1 MSWTWWMTV
10 LVILAVLVLI
20 GCIPVGVDAAY
31 GEGGVLLSAKIGFF
45 RLQILPAKPKKPKK
59 PKKAKKSKQ
68 QKPAAS
74 SAPSAAPDAPAEP
87 AAKKKLAL
95 PGGLNGILRLVNL
108 ALSTLGDLRRKLR
121 VEELTLHVTFAGDD
135 PADAA
140 LHYGP
145 AWAAVGALMPALD
158 RLFVIKKRDI
168 CPILDYN
175 REQMSVDAHLIL
187 TITIG
192 RALALGL
199 KAGLGFLKLLNDLK
213 KAVRTHESS
222 SL

>member
-1 MSWTWWMTV
+1 MNWTWWMTV

-31 GEGGVLLSAKIGFF
+31 GEGGVLFSAKIGFF
-45 RLQILPAKPKKPKK
+45 RLQILPAKPQKPKK
-59 PKKAKKSKQ
+59 PKKPKQ

-95 PGGLNGILRLVNL
+95 PGGLNDILRLVNL

-140 LHYGP
+140 LHYGQ

-199 KAGLGFLKLLNDLK
+199 KAGLGFLKLLNDSK
-213 KAVRTHESS
+213 KAVRTHEPS

>member
-1 MSWTWWMTV
+1 MTV

-31 GEGGVLLSAKIGFF
+31 NESGVLLSAKIGFF

-59 PKKAKKSKQ
+59 TKQ
-68 QKPAAS
+68 EKPAVS
-74 SAPSAAPDAPAEP
+74 PAPSAAPDAPTAETAP
-87 AAKKKLAL
+87 KKKLAL
-95 PGGLNGILRLVNL
+95 PGGLNGILRLANL

-140 LHYGP
+140 LHYGQ

-168 CPILDYN
+168 CPILDYT

-199 KAGLGFLKLLNDLK
+199 KAGLGFLKLLNDSK
-213 KAVRTHESS
+213 KGGANT
-222 SL
+222 

>member
-45 RLQILPAKPKKPKK
+45 RLQILPAKPQKPKK
-59 PKKAKKSKQ
+59 PKKPKQ

-140 LHYGP
+140 LHYGQ

-199 KAGLGFLKLLNDLK
+199 KAGLGFLKLLNDSK
-213 KAVRTHESS
+213 KAVRTHEPS

>member
-45 RLQILPAKPKKPKK
+45 RLQILPAKPQKPKK
-59 PKKAKKSKQ
+59 PKKSKQ

-74 SAPSAAPDAPAEP
+74 PAPSAAPDAPTEP
-87 AAKKKLAL
+87 TAKKKLAL

-140 LHYGP
+140 LHYGQ

-199 KAGLGFLKLLNDLK
+199 KAGLGFLKLPNDSK
-213 KAVRTHESS
+213 KGGANT
-222 SL
+222 

>member
-20 GCIPVGVDAAY
+20 GCIPVGVDADY

-45 RLQILPAKPKKPKK
+45 RLQILPAKPQKPKK
-59 PKKAKKSKQ
+59 PKKPKQ

-140 LHYGP
+140 LHYGQ

-175 REQMSVDAHLIL
+175 REQMSIDAHLIL

-199 KAGLGFLKLLNDLK
+199 KAGLGFLKLLNDSK
-213 KAVRTHESS
+213 KGGANT
-222 SL
+222 

>member
-31 GEGGVLLSAKIGFF
+31 NESGVLLSAKIGLFK
-45 RLQILPAKPKKPKK
+45 LQILPAKPQNPKKPKK
-59 PKKAKKSKQ
+59 PKKSKQ
-68 QKPAAS
+68 QKQPTPT
-74 SAPSAAPDAPAEP
+74 APSVALDAPAAEP
-87 AAKKKLAL
+87 APKKKLAL
-95 PGGLNGILRLVNL
+95 PGGLNGILRLANL
-108 ALSTLGDLRRKLR
+108 ALETLGDLRRKLR
-121 VEELTLHVTFAGDD
+121 VEQLTLHVTFAGDD

-140 LHYGP
+140 LHYGQ

-168 CPILDYN
+168 RPILDYN
-175 REQMSVDAHLIL
+175 KEQMSVDARLIL

-199 KAGLGFLKLLNDLK
+199 KAGIGFLKLLNDSK
-213 KAVRTHESS
+213 KGGANT
-222 SL
+222 

>member
-1 MSWTWWMTV
+1 M
-10 LVILAVLVLI
+10 ILA
-20 GCIPVGVDAAY
+20 
-31 GEGGVLLSAKIGFF
+31 GVLLVLFLLGQVRVGLRGEYTVSGLKVWA
-45 RLQILPAKPKKPKK
+45 RLGVLKLRLLPWRKKKPAREKKPLPKPIQKETEKPKT
-59 PKKAKKSKQ
+59 
-68 QKPAAS
+68 
-74 SAPSAAPDAPAEP
+74 
-87 AAKKKLAL
+87 L
-95 PGGLNGILRLVNL
+95 PGGALDYARELLPLALEAAGQFRRKLQVDELRLRLV
-108 ALSTLGDLRRKLR
+108 
-121 VEELTLHVTFAGDD
+121 AGSSD

-140 LHYGP
+140 LHYGQ

-199 KAGLGFLKLLNDLK
+199 KAGLGFLKLLNDSK
-213 KAVRTHESS
+213 KGGANT
-222 SL
+222 

>member
-45 RLQILPAKPKKPKK
+45 RLQIL
-59 PKKAKKSKQ
+59 
-68 QKPAAS
+68 
-74 SAPSAAPDAPAEP
+74 
-87 AAKKKLAL
+87 
-95 PGGLNGILRLVNL
+95 RLVNL

-135 PADAA
+135 PADTA
-140 LHYGP
+140 LHYGQ

-199 KAGLGFLKLLNDLK
+199 KAGLGFLKLLNDSK
-213 KAVRTHESS
+213 KAVRTHEPS

>member
-1 MSWTWWMTV
+1 M
-10 LVILAVLVLI
+10 
-20 GCIPVGVDAAY
+20 
-31 GEGGVLLSAKIGFF
+31 
-45 RLQILPAKPKKPKK
+45 
-59 PKKAKKSKQ
+59 
-68 QKPAAS
+68 
-74 SAPSAAPDAPAEP
+74 
-87 AAKKKLAL
+87 
-95 PGGLNGILRLVNL
+95 NL

-135 PADAA
+135 PAGRRPA
-140 LHYGP
+140 LWAGRG
-145 AWAAVGALMPALD
+145 AAVGALIPALD

-199 KAGLGFLKLLNDLK
+199 KAGLGFLKLLNDSK
-213 KAVRTHESS
+213 KGGANT
-222 SL
+222 

>member
-45 RLQILPAKPKKPKK
+45 RLQILPAKPQKPKK
-59 PKKAKKSKQ
+59 PKKPKQ

-74 SAPSAAPDAPAEP
+74 PAPSAAPDTP
-87 AAKKKLAL
+87 AAEAAPQKKLAL

-135 PADAA
+135 PANAA
-140 LHYGP
+140 LHYGQ

-199 KAGLGFLKLLNDLK
+199 KAGLGFLKLLNDSK
-213 KAVRTHESS
+213 KGGANT
-222 SL
+222 

>member
-45 RLQILPAKPKKPKK
+45 KLQILPAKPKKPEK
-59 PKKAKKSKQ
+59 PKKPKQ

-140 LHYGP
+140 LHYGQ

-187 TITIG
+187 TISIG

-199 KAGLGFLKLLNDLK
+199 KAGLGFLKLLNDSK
-213 KAVRTHESS
+213 KAVRTHEPS

>member
-31 GEGGVLLSAKIGFF
+31 GEGGVLLSVKIGFF

-74 SAPSAAPDAPAEP
+74 PAPSAAPDTP
-87 AAKKKLAL
+87 AAEAAPQKKLVL
-95 PGGLNGILRLVNL
+95 PGGLRGILRLVNL

-140 LHYGP
+140 LHYGQ

-168 CPILDYN
+168 QPILDYN
-175 REQMSVDAHLIL
+175 EKKMKLDAQLVL

-192 RALALGL
+192 RAICLALRAL
-199 KAGLGFLKLLNDLK
+199 VRFLKLWLNKK
-213 KAVRTHESS
+213 KAVSNT
-222 SL
+222 

>member
-31 GEGGVLLSAKIGFF
+31 GEGGVLLSAKLGFLK
-45 RLQILPAKPKKPKK
+45 LQLLPKKPKK
-59 PKKAKKSKQ
+59 EKPAKPPKPAKKPSPPPAHEPPAT
-68 QKPAAS
+68 PAAQ
-74 SAPSAAPDAPAEP
+74 PEQ
-87 AAKKKLAL
+87 KKFKI
-95 PGGLNGILRLVNL
+95 PGGFDGLLRLANL
-108 ALSTLGDLRRKLR
+108 ALETLGDLRRKLR
-121 VEELTLHVTFAGDD
+121 VEELRLHVTFAGDD

-140 LHYGP
+140 LHYGQ

-168 CPILDYN
+168 SPILDYN

-187 TITIG
+187 TITFG

-199 KAGLGFLKLLNDLK
+199 KAGLGFLKLLNDSK
-213 KAVRTHESS
+213 KGGANT
-222 SL
+222 

>member
-1 MSWTWWMTV
+1 MTWTWWMT
-10 LVILAVLVLI
+10 LAVILAVLLLI

-31 GEGGVLLSAKIGFF
+31 GEGGIRLAVKIWLF
-45 RLQILPAKPKKPKK
+45 RLQLLPQKPKKKKK
-59 PKKAKKSKQ
+59 PAKKAAPKQ
-68 QKPAAS
+68 KKPA
-74 SAPSAAPDAPAEP
+74 PEKPAGE
-87 AAKKKLAL
+87 KKPNPLL
-95 PGGLNGILRLVNL
+95 SGGVDGILELLDLGVQ
-108 ALSTLGDLRRKLR
+108 TLGDLRRKLR

-140 LHYGP
+140 LHYGQ

-168 CPILDYN
+168 CPILDYK

-199 KAGLGFLKLLNDLK
+199 KAGLGFLKLLNDSK
-213 KAVRTHESS
+213 KAVRTHEPS

>member
-74 SAPSAAPDAPAEP
+74 PAPSAAPDAPAE
-87 AAKKKLAL
+87 AAPQKKLAL

-140 LHYGP
+140 LHYGQ

-199 KAGLGFLKLLNDLK
+199 KAGLGFLKLLNDSK
-213 KAVRTHESS
+213 KGGANT
-222 SL
+222 

>member
-31 GEGGVLLSAKIGFF
+31 GEGGVL
-45 RLQILPAKPKKPKK
+45 
-59 PKKAKKSKQ
+59 
-68 QKPAAS
+68 
-74 SAPSAAPDAPAEP
+74 
-87 AAKKKLAL
+87 AL
-95 PGGLNGILRLVNL
+95 PGGLNGILRLVTL

-140 LHYGP
+140 LHYGQ

-199 KAGLGFLKLLNDLK
+199 KAGLGFLKLLNDSK
-213 KAVRTHESS
+213 KGGANT
-222 SL
+222 

>member
-31 GEGGVLLSAKIGFF
+31 GEGSVLLSAKIGFF
-45 RLQILPAKPKKPKK
+45 RLRILPAKPKKPKK

-74 SAPSAAPDAPAEP
+74 PAPSAAPDALAEP

-95 PGGLNGILRLVNL
+95 PGGLDGILRLANL

-140 LHYGP
+140 LHYGQ

-187 TITIG
+187 TITTG

-199 KAGLGFLKLLNDLK
+199 KAGLGFLKLLNDSK
-213 KAVRTHESS
+213 KGGANT
-222 SL
+222 

>member
-45 RLQILPAKPKKPKK
+45 RLRILPAKPKK

-74 SAPSAAPDAPAEP
+74 PTPSAAPDTP
-87 AAKKKLAL
+87 AAEAAPQKKLAL

-140 LHYGP
+140 LHYGQ
-145 AWAAVGALMPALD
+145 AWAAVGALIPALD

-199 KAGLGFLKLLNDLK
+199 KAGLGFLKLLNDSK
-213 KAVRTHESS
+213 KGGANT
-222 SL
+222 

>member
-1 MSWTWWMTV
+1 MS
-10 LVILAVLVLI
+10 
-20 GCIPVGVDAAY
+20 
-31 GEGGVLLSAKIGFF
+31 
-45 RLQILPAKPKKPKK
+45 PAT
-59 PKKAKKSKQ
+59 
-68 QKPAAS
+68 PAAQ
-74 SAPSAAPDAPAEP
+74 PEQ
-87 AAKKKLAL
+87 KKFKI
-95 PGGLNGILRLVNL
+95 PGGFDGLLRLANL

-140 LHYGP
+140 LHYGQ

-199 KAGLGFLKLLNDLK
+199 KAGLGFLKLLNDSK
-213 KAVRTHESS
+213 KGGANT
-222 SL
+222 

>member
-31 GEGGVLLSAKIGFF
+31 GEGGVLLSAKISFF
-45 RLQILPAKPKKPKK
+45 RLRILPAKPKKPKK

-74 SAPSAAPDAPAEP
+74 PAPSAAPDAPTAETAP
-87 AAKKKLAL
+87 QKKLAL
-95 PGGLNGILRLVNL
+95 PGGLRGILRLVNL

-140 LHYGP
+140 LHYGQ

-199 KAGLGFLKLLNDLK
+199 KAGLGQLMTSTEMPR
-213 KAVRTHESS
+213 ASA
-222 SL
+222 

>member
-74 SAPSAAPDAPAEP
+74 PAPSAAPAAPAAE
-87 AAKKKLAL
+87 AAPQKKLAL
-95 PGGLNGILRLVNL
+95 PGGLRGILRLVNL

-140 LHYGP
+140 LHY
-145 AWAAVGALMPALD
+145 GALMPALD

-199 KAGLGFLKLLNDLK
+199 KAGLGFLKLLNDSK
-213 KAVRTHESS
+213 KGGANT
-222 SL
+222 

>member
-74 SAPSAAPDAPAEP
+74 PAPSAAPDAPTAE
-87 AAKKKLAL
+87 AAPQKKLAL

-108 ALSTLGDLRRKLR
+108 ALS
-121 VEELTLHVTFAGDD
+121 
-135 PADAA
+135 
-140 LHYGP
+140 
-145 AWAAVGALMPALD
+145 GA
-158 RLFVIKKRDI
+158 
-168 CPILDYN
+168 
-175 REQMSVDAHLIL
+175 
-187 TITIG
+187 
-192 RALALGL
+192 
-199 KAGLGFLKLLNDLK
+199 
-213 KAVRTHESS
+213 SS
-222 SL
+222 ASKS

>member
-31 GEGGVLLSAKIGFF
+31 GEGGVLLSAKIGLF
-45 RLQILPAKPKKPKK
+45 RLQILPAKPKKTKK
-59 PKKAKKSKQ
+59 PKKPKQ

-140 LHYGP
+140 LHYGQ

-168 CPILDYN
+168 FPILDYN

-199 KAGLGFLKLLNDLK
+199 KAGLGFLKLLNDSK

>member
-1 MSWTWWMTV
+1 M
-10 LVILAVLVLI
+10 
-20 GCIPVGVDAAY
+20 
-31 GEGGVLLSAKIGFF
+31 
-45 RLQILPAKPKKPKK
+45 
-59 PKKAKKSKQ
+59 
-68 QKPAAS
+68 
-74 SAPSAAPDAPAEP
+74 AP
-87 AAKKKLAL
+87 
-95 PGGLNGILRLVNL
+95 RLVNL

-121 VEELTLHVTFAGDD
+121 VEELRLHVTFAGDD

-140 LHYGP
+140 LHYGQ
-145 AWAAVGALMPALD
+145 AWAAIGALMPALD

-199 KAGLGFLKLLNDLK
+199 KAGLGFLKLLNDSK
-213 KAVRTHESS
+213 KGGANT
-222 SL
+222 

>member
-68 QKPAAS
+68 RKPAAS
-74 SAPSAAPDAPAEP
+74 PAPSAAPDAPTAE
-87 AAKKKLAL
+87 AAPQKKLAL

-140 LHYGP
+140 LHYGQ

-199 KAGLGFLKLLNDLK
+199 KAGLGFLKLLNDSK
-213 KAVRTHESS
+213 KGGANT
-222 SL
+222 

>member
-20 GCIPVGVDAAY
+20 GCIPVGIDAAY

-45 RLQILPAKPKKPKK
+45 RLQILPAKPQKPKK
-59 PKKAKKSKQ
+59 PKKPKQ

-74 SAPSAAPDAPAEP
+74 PAPSAAPDTP
-87 AAKKKLAL
+87 AAEAAPQKKLAL

-135 PADAA
+135 PANAA
-140 LHYGP
+140 LHYGQ

-199 KAGLGFLKLLNDLK
+199 KAGLGFLKLLNDSK
-213 KAVRTHESS
+213 KGGANT
-222 SL
+222 

>member
-45 RLQILPAKPKKPKK
+45 RLQILPAKPQKPKK
-59 PKKAKKSKQ
+59 PKKPKQ

-140 LHYGP
+140 LHYGQ
-145 AWAAVGALMPALD
+145 AWAAVGALTPALD

-199 KAGLGFLKLLNDLK
+199 KAGLGFLKLLNDSK
-213 KAVRTHESS
+213 KAVRTHEPS

>member
-10 LVILAVLVLI
+10 LLILAVLVLI

-31 GEGGVLLSAKIGFF
+31 GEGGVLLSAKISFF
-45 RLQILPAKPKKPKK
+45 RLRILPAKPKKPKK

-74 SAPSAAPDAPAEP
+74 PAPSAAPDAPEE
-87 AAKKKLAL
+87 AAPQKKLAL
-95 PGGLNGILRLVNL
+95 PGGLRGILRLVNL

-140 LHYGP
+140 LHYGQ

-199 KAGLGFLKLLNDLK
+199 KAGLGFLKLLNDSK
-213 KAVRTHESS
+213 KGGANT
-222 SL
+222 

>member
-45 RLQILPAKPKKPKK
+45 RLQILPAKPKKPEK
-59 PKKAKKSKQ
+59 PKKPKQ

-74 SAPSAAPDAPAEP
+74 PAPSAAPDTP
-87 AAKKKLAL
+87 AAEAAPQKKLSL
-95 PGGLNGILRLVNL
+95 PGGLDGILRLVNL

-140 LHYGP
+140 LHYGQ

-199 KAGLGFLKLLNDLK
+199 KAGLGFLKLLNDSK
-213 KAVRTHESS
+213 KGGANT
-222 SL
+222 